1 MFRKYL
7 KIPYC
12 LMSQI
17 LSKYTYVLEKVFSAA
32 VCSTQMIS
40 SHVCLLVNNG
50 GAGDG
55 KVGPLDPSS

>member
-1 MFRKYL
+1 
-7 KIPYC
+7 
-12 LMSQI
+12 MSQI

-32 VCSTQMIS
+32 VCSTQMSS